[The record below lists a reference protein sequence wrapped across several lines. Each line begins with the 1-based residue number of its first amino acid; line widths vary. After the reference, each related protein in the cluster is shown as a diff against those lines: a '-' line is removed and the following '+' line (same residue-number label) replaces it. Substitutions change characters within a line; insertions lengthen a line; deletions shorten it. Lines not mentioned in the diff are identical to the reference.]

1 MKRARNIILGNKLL
15 ETKERTRHLV
25 DLQSDHV
32 FMTLVTGCNILSC
45 FRKQQNGLEY
55 KGEKMYLKS
64 LRMQNFRKYG
74 EFDNEVEFVNGNG
87 LRNKDKKEDEGINIA
102 ESTTLIV
109 GKNNAGK
116 TTIVE
121 ALRKLI
127 KNTERDKLTIND
139 FNLSYLIKWL
149 DDFEQAYK
157 SEDID
162 IEDSEKLVP
171 FMEFELT
178 IALDKDAD
186 DLVTNMIPFMLI
198 QDARQEEVHILVHF
212 EIEEI
217 ALFIDNVK
225 NVIDKVNQLE
235 EDFTPSDKF
244 DRTSVRFR
252 YFKKCLQETKFV
264 ITYYRKESDGNVEKL
279 KEYNLSKLMDITCI
293 NANNVSKSTCLSEA
307 FNKIVKY
314 RYEKDKIREKEKL
327 EASLEET
334 NDSLRK
340 QVNDAHNT
348 EINKVVGKIIS
359 RKSMQ
364 VSLQPDITLDKLM
377 SSLIRYEYIENDMN
391 IPEDQFGMGYTHLV
405 MIIATLIDYM
415 DHYPEDQFNSKINL
429 ITIEE
434 PEVFMHPQMQE
445 LFIKNVNSAIN
456 ELITSKE
463 KNVNSQLIVTTHSS
477 HILNSKIHS
486 GNSFND
492 IVYVHENKD
501 NAVVNNLGD
510 ASISPGDDNEFKF
523 LKKHIKYK
531 VSELFFCDAVILVEG
546 FAEETILP
554 YYLDNES
561 KYGLSQYYI
570 SIFSI
575 NGAHAYLYE
584 NLLKQLGI
592 PSLIITDLDIKRDK
606 IATGDDGKKVEDIS
620 QITELTGRKTTNET
634 IKHFHGSYDISDIKE
649 LKYDNIFVTYQ
660 GKIGDYYATSFEEAF
675 ILTNWDNDI
684 TNEILQ
690 SIKPNIYEKIVGK
703 TGKQDRKNNKKSSY
717 EWQVKLEKEKGT
729 FASKLLY
736 ELIMEEADGKLPVL
750 PKYITKGLEWI
761 KGKLEGTL

>member
-1 MKRARNIILGNKLL
+1 
-15 ETKERTRHLV
+15 
-25 DLQSDHV
+25 
-32 FMTLVTGCNILSC
+32 
-45 FRKQQNGLEY
+45 
-55 KGEKMYLKS
+55 
-64 LRMQNFRKYG
+64 MQNFRKYG
-74 EFDNEVEFVNGNG
+74 ESDNEVEFVNGNG
-87 LRNKDKKEDEGINIA
+87 LRNKDKKEGEEINVA

-116 TTIVE
+116 TTIIE

-127 KNTERDKLTIND
+127 KNTERDKLTTND
-139 FNLSYLIKWL
+139 FNLYYLIKWL
-149 DDFEQAYK
+149 DDFEQVYK
-157 SEDID
+157 GDD
-162 IEDSEKLVP
+162 TDTEDSEKFVP

-178 IALDKDAD
+178 IALDTEAD

-198 QDARQEEVHILVHF
+198 QDAGHEEVHIIVRF
-212 EIEEI
+212 EVEEI
-217 ALFIDNVK
+217 AIFKKNVK
-225 NVIDKVNQLE
+225 NVIDKVDQLE
-235 EDFTPSDKF
+235 QDSKPEDGF
-244 DRTSVRFR
+244 DRTAVRFR

-264 ITYYRKESDGNVEKL
+264 INYYRKETNGNDEKL

-293 NANNVSKSTCLSEA
+293 NANNVSKSTCLSDA

-314 RYEKDKIREKEKL
+314 RYEKDKILEKEKL
-327 EASLEET
+327 EASLEKT

-340 QVNDAHNT
+340 QVNDANNT
-348 EINKVVGKIIS
+348 EINNVVGKIIS
-359 RKSMQ
+359 PKSMQ

-415 DHYPEDQFNSKINL
+415 DHYPKDKFNSKINL
-429 ITIEE
+429 IAIEE

-486 GNSFND
+486 GNSFDD
-492 IVYVHENKD
+492 IVYVHEN
-501 NAVVNNLGD
+501 NQYAVINNLGD
-510 ASISPGDDNEFKF
+510 NLISPSKKEEFKF

-531 VSELFFCDAVILVEG
+531 VSELFFSDAVILVEG

-554 YYLDNES
+554 YYIENS
-561 KYGLSQYYI
+561 QQYGLSQYYI

-575 NGAHAYLYE
+575 NGAHAYIYE

-606 IATGDDGKKVEDIS
+606 IETDDEDKKVEDIS
-620 QITELTGRKTTNET
+620 QVTDLTNRKTTNET
-634 IKHFHGSYDISDIKE
+634 IKHFNGSDDLSTLKE
-649 LKYDNIFVTYQ
+649 LKMNNIFVTCQ
-660 GKIGDYYATSFEEAF
+660 GKIENYYATSFEEAF

-703 TGKQDRKNNKKSSY
+703 AEKQNRENNKKRSY

-736 ELIMEEADGKLPVL
+736 ELIMEETSEKLPVL
-750 PKYITKGLEWI
+750 PEYIANGLDWI
-761 KGKLEGTL
+761 QEKLGGTL